1 MLYIQNV
8 LTYFSLFFGGRL
20 QCSLSL
26 KKTLMQPLLRGSP
39 LLNSTLHGKKFAA
52 VAVQGYCW
60 LRCECNSCCST
71 GFVVL
76 I

>member
-8 LTYFSLFFGGRL
+8 LTFFSFFFFSGGRL

-26 KKTLMQPLLRGSP
+26 KKTLMQPLLGESP

-52 VAVQGYCW
+52 VAVQDYCW
-60 LRCECNSCCST
+60 PKM
-71 GFVVL
+71 
-76 I
+76 